1 MNIFKILKSLFH
13 RRKIKEETRTL
24 QNSGQVIDEIKSTP
38 GCICDSCLPLQPK
51 LNPQDSYLC
60 IAGYLNHLV
69 STKQIKN
76 YKMIQWYVGELCNEQ
91 DHLNY
96 DELTPNDQLLTLAK
110 QAKTL
115 HYKCA
120 DQKFLDWL
128 MSYA

>member
-1 MNIFKILKSLFH
+1 MNIFKILRSLFH
-13 RRKIKEETRTL
+13 KRKLKEETRTL
-24 QNSGQVIDEIKSTP
+24 QNSGQVIDEIRSTP
-38 GCICDSCLPLQPK
+38 GCACDSSLPLRPK

-69 STKQIKN
+69 STKQIKD

-115 HYKCA
+115 HYKCT
-120 DQKFLDWL
+120 DQKFLEWL

>member
-1 MNIFKILKSLFH
+1 MNMFKVLKSLFY
-13 RRKIKEETRTL
+13 RTKIKEETRTL
-24 QNSGQVIDEIKSTP
+24 QNSGQVIDEISSTP
-38 GCICDSCLPLQPK
+38 GYACDGISHSQPK

-69 STKQIKN
+69 STKQIKD

-91 DHLNY
+91 DHLDY

-115 HYKCA
+115 HYKCT
-120 DQKFLDWL
+120 DQKFLEWL
-128 MSYA
+128 ISLA